1 MVEERGT
8 QLCCVMVR
16 FRFRVRVRLRVW
28 MVVDNM
34 GYKGRFG

>member
-1 MVEERGT
+1 MEEEKGT
-8 QLCCVMVR
+8 QLCCVRVR

-34 GYKGRFG
+34 G

>member
-1 MVEERGT
+1 MIEEKGT
-8 QLCCVMVR
+8 ECKVR